1 MGFDTNKFTFS
12 SKRCCNVNSNVLIIN
27 YSFTGYEKITNVF
40 LVKMVNTRSKSLMLL
55 CQQNSENLRKRLL
68 RRSSPI

>member
-12 SKRCCNVNSNVLIIN
+12 SKRCRNVNSNVLIIN

-40 LVKMVNTRSKSLMLL
+40 LVKMVNTRSKNLMLL

>member
-40 LVKMVNTRSKSLMLL
+40 LVKMVNTRSKNLMLL
-55 CQQNSENLRKRLL
+55 FQQNSENLRKRLL

>member
-40 LVKMVNTRSKSLMLL
+40 LVKMVNTRSKNLMLL
-55 CQQNSENLRKRLL
+55 FQ
-68 RRSSPI
+68 